1 MSPRGAIPLS
11 PGSWASPPPLQQRH
25 PRIMM
30 YAVVSFD
37 FLGSSNVAVHAL
49 LTDEARARQVFQR
62 VCDAAQRLKQ
72 PNKPLVDLLRVDG
85 DELE

>member
-1 MSPRGAIPLS
+1 
-11 PGSWASPPPLQQRH
+11 
-25 PRIMM
+25 MM

-85 DELE
+85 DELESDEGVLLFWGDEQQGSATRLASNN